1 MDTGLAFIRMGPGLV
16 RGKDGIKMAAIFLAP
31 SLTLITK
38 WTKKQRA
45 TLRLSSVEGGK
56 EKRERRRERKKE
68 KVKEEREA

>member
-45 TLRLSSVEGGK
+45 TLRLSSLEGGK
-56 EKRERRRERKKE
+56 KREKGEKERKKE